1 VKSSLPRRC
10 FKVHILVVDVRD
22 VLSVV
27 GRSLVNL
34 RHQSGLGKVGVGGPR
49 SVGLVDDPL

>member
-1 VKSSLPRRC
+1 MKSSLPRRC
-10 FKVHILVVDVRD
+10 FKVHILVVDVRN

-34 RHQSGLGKVGVGGPR
+34 RQTPVRFGEGGTR
-49 SVGLVDDPL
+49 GTSVSRTG